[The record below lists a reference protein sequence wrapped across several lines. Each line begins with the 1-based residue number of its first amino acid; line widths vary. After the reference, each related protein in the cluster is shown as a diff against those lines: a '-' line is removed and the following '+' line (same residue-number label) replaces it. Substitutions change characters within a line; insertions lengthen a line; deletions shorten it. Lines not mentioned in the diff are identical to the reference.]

1 MHGVWDAMDLA
12 GNAEDCASPP
22 ENYKPCNLASAPLR
36 LGHGLSPLHCAMQPR
51 LRSASARSRAV
62 APTLRHA
69 TSPPLRFGSVTGCR
83 PIKSKIPTI
92 SCVSKLPPKWREFYF
107 CMFHHPSHATSPPLR
122 FGSVTGC
129 RPIKKLKNKF
139 SYVSELPTK
148 FVFTFFAWLVVFV
161 KKVLALWK
169 KVW

>member
-1 MHGVWDAMDLA
+1 MGCGTPWIWRGTPRIAHL
-12 GNAEDCASPP
+12 
-22 ENYKPCNLASAPLR
+22 LR
-36 LGHGLSPLHCAMQPR
+36 KTTS
-51 LRSASARSRAV
+51 
-62 APTLRHA
+62 HA

-92 SCVSKLPPKWREFYF
+92 SCVSKLPPKWCEFYF
-107 CMFHHPSHATSPPLR
+107 LHVPSSKPCNLVSKAH
-122 FGSVTGC
+122 SVTGC

>member
-1 MHGVWDAMDLA
+1 MGCGTPWIWRGTPRIVHF
-12 GNAEDCASPP
+12 
-22 ENYKPCNLASAPLR
+22 LR
-36 LGHGLSPLHCAMQPR
+36 KTTS
-51 LRSASARSRAV
+51 
-62 APTLRHA
+62 HA
-69 TSPPLRFGSVTGCR
+69 TSPPLCFGSVTGCR

-92 SCVSKLPPKWREFYF
+92 SCVSKLPPKWCEFYF
-107 CMFHHPSHATSPPLR
+107 LHVPSSKPCNLVSKAH
-122 FGSVTGC
+122 SVTGC

>member
-1 MHGVWDAMDLA
+1 MGW
-12 GNAEDCASPP
+12 G
-22 ENYKPCNLASAPLR
+22 APWIWRGTPRIAHLLR
-36 LGHGLSPLHCAMQPR
+36 KTTS
-51 LRSASARSRAV
+51 
-62 APTLRHA
+62 HA

-92 SCVSKLPPKWREFYF
+92 SCVSKRPPKWREFYF
-107 CMFHHPSHATSPPLR
+107 LHVPSSKPCNLA
-122 FGSVTGC
+122 GKACSVTGC

-139 SYVSELPTK
+139 FYVSELPTK

>member
-12 GNAEDCASPP
+12 GNAEDCAPPP
-22 ENYKPCNLASAPLR
+22 ENYKSCNLASAPLW
-36 LGHGLSPLHCAMQPR
+36 LGHRLSPR
-51 LRSASARSRAV
+51 I
-62 APTLRHA
+62 LRHA

-107 CMFHHPSHATSPPLR
+107 LHVPSSKPCNLVSKAH
-122 FGSVTGC
+122 SVTGC

>member
-1 MHGVWDAMDLA
+1 MGCGTPWIWRGTPRIAHLLRKTTSHAT
-12 GNAEDCASPP
+12 SPP
-22 ENYKPCNLASAPLR
+22 LRFGSVTGCRPYTAPCNLASAPLR
-36 LGHGLSPLHCAMQPR
+36 LGHGLSPLHCAMQ
-51 LRSASARSRAV
+51 
-62 APTLRHA
+62 
-69 TSPPLRFGSVTGCR
+69 PPLRFGSVTGCR

-107 CMFHHPSHATSPPLR
+107 LHVPSSKPCNLVSKAH
-122 FGSVTGC
+122 SVTGC

>member
-1 MHGVWDAMDLA
+1 MHGGGGTPWIWRGTPRIAHLLRKTISHA
-12 GNAEDCASPP
+12 TSQA
-22 ENYKPCNLASAPLR
+22 KP
-36 LGHGLSPLHCAMQPR
+36 G
-51 LRSASARSRAV
+51 RSRAV

-107 CMFHHPSHATSPPLR
+107 LHVPSSKPCNLVSKAH
-122 FGSVTGC
+122 SVTGC

-139 SYVSELPTK
+139 FYVSELPTK

>member
-12 GNAEDCASPP
+12 GNAEDCALPP

-51 LRSASARSRAV
+51 LRSASVRSRAV

-107 CMFHHPSHATSPPLR
+107 LHVPSSKPCNLA
-122 FGSVTGC
+122 GKACSVTGC
-129 RPIKKLKNKF
+129 RPIKKQKNKF

-148 FVFTFFAWLVVFV
+148 FVFIFFAWLVVFV

>member
-12 GNAEDCASPP
+12 GNAEDCALPP
-22 ENYKPCNLASAPLR
+22 ENYKPCNLAFAPLR
-36 LGHGLSPLHCAMQPR
+36 LG
-51 LRSASARSRAV
+51 
-62 APTLRHA
+62 
-69 TSPPLRFGSVTGCR
+69 
-83 PIKSKIPTI
+83 
-92 SCVSKLPPKWREFYF
+92 
-107 CMFHHPSHATSPPLR
+107 
-122 FGSVTGC
+122 TGC

-139 SYVSELPTK
+139 FYVSELPTK

>member
-12 GNAEDCASPP
+12 GNAEDCALPP
-22 ENYKPCNLASAPLR
+22 ENYKPCNLASALLR
-36 LGHGLSPLHCAMQPR
+36 LGHGLSPR
-51 LRSASARSRAV
+51 I
-62 APTLRHA
+62 LRHA
-69 TSPPLRFGSVTGCR
+69 TSPPLCFGSVTGCR

-107 CMFHHPSHATSPPLR
+107 LHVPSSKPCNLVSKAH
-122 FGSVTGC
+122 SVTGC

>member
-12 GNAEDCASPP
+12 GNAEDCALPP
-22 ENYKPCNLASAPLR
+22 ENYKPCNLAGKA
-36 LGHGLSPLHCAMQPR
+36 C
-51 LRSASARSRAV
+51 
-62 APTLRHA
+62 
-69 TSPPLRFGSVTGCR
+69 
-83 PIKSKIPTI
+83 
-92 SCVSKLPPKWREFYF
+92 
-107 CMFHHPSHATSPPLR
+107 
-122 FGSVTGC
+122 SVTGC

-139 SYVSELPTK
+139 FYVSELPTK